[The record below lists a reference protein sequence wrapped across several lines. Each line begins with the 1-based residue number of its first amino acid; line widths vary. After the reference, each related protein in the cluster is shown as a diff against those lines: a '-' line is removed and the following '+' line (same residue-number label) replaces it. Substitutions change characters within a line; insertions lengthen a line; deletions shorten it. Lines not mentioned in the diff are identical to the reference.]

1 MKIVCCS
8 TRLHEFSHF
17 IIRIGSRAVVNPLD
31 MGAAAEGQESDL
43 DFGTGP
49 HLLDD
54 LDPKFQG
61 GSACH
66 DLLKIF
72 LKICHA

>member
-1 MKIVCCS
+1 MS
-8 TRLHEFSHF
+8 SASF
-17 IIRIGSRAVVNPLD
+17 IIRIGSGAVVNPLD

-61 GSACH
+61 GRACH
-66 DLLKIF
+66 DLLKIV
-72 LKICHA
+72 LKICHAEL

>member
-1 MKIVCCS
+1 M
-8 TRLHEFSHF
+8 
-17 IIRIGSRAVVNPLD
+17 NPLD

-61 GSACH
+61 GRACH
-66 DLLKIF
+66 DLLKIV
-72 LKICHA
+72 LKICHAQL

>member
-1 MKIVCCS
+1 MS
-8 TRLHEFSHF
+8 SASF
-17 IIRIGSRAVVNPLD
+17 IIRIGSGAVVNPLD
-31 MGAAAEGQESDL
+31 MGAATEGQESDL

-61 GSACH
+61 GRACH
-66 DLLKIF
+66 DFLKIV
-72 LKICHA
+72 LKICHAEL

>member
-1 MKIVCCS
+1 MS
-8 TRLHEFSHF
+8 SASF
-17 IIRIGSRAVVNPLD
+17 IIRIGSGAVVNPLD
-31 MGAAAEGQESDL
+31 MGAATEGQESDL

-61 GSACH
+61 GRACH
-66 DLLKIF
+66 DFLKIV
-72 LKICHA
+72 LKICHGLF

>member
-1 MKIVCCS
+1 M
-8 TRLHEFSHF
+8 
-17 IIRIGSRAVVNPLD
+17 NPLD

-61 GSACH
+61 GRACH
-66 DLLKIF
+66 DLLEIV
-72 LKICHA
+72 LKICHAEL